1 MNPGR
6 SPLTYKKAAVV
17 VITLHVV
24 GFAVLFGWSSY
35 KSNRAKI
42 ERKLKMAEA
51 VANYNPDKAFWNT
64 HDKKLKVVAVSPVRL
79 KPTIKPEAK
88 EQFIDKV
95 SGLIIGARKN
105 FDSLADASMSVVN
118 ETKDVVYQIE
128 KRVEAPKVNKPV
140 VVKQPIP
147 KAKKPQQNTV
157 PNNTSTTSYTKHV
170 VTERGKTYTQYEQYE
185 EIRRPVEQIRT
196 VPSSSLPRV
205 VPMRVVPPPP
215 PPPPPQHYGYMPGE
229 SVRVYYQ

>member
-1 MNPGR
+1 MNPSR

-88 EQFIDKV
+88 EQFVDKV

-105 FDSLADASMSVVN
+105 FDSLADASMSVIN

-128 KRVEAPKVNKPV
+128 KRVEAPKP
-140 VVKQPIP
+140 VKQPVP

-205 VPMRVVPPPP
+205 VPMRVVSPP
-215 PPPPPQHYGYMPGE
+215 PPPPPQSYGYMP
-229 SVRVYYQ
+229 SNMVREFY

>member
-1 MNPGR
+1 MNPSR

-88 EQFIDKV
+88 EQFVDKV

-105 FDSLADASMSVVN
+105 FDSLADASMSVIN

-128 KRVEAPKVNKPV
+128 KRVEVPKP
-140 VVKQPIP
+140 VKQPVP

-205 VPMRVVPPPP
+205 VPMRVVS
-215 PPPPPQHYGYMPGE
+215 PPPPPQHYGYMP
-229 SVRVYYQ
+229 SNMVREFY

>member
-1 MNPGR
+1 MNPSR

-88 EQFIDKV
+88 EQFVDKV
-95 SGLIIGARKN
+95 SGLIIGTRKN
-105 FDSLADASMSVVN
+105 FDSLADATMSVIN

-128 KRVEAPKVNKPV
+128 
-140 VVKQPIP
+140 
-147 KAKKPQQNTV
+147 
-157 PNNTSTTSYTKHV
+157 
-170 VTERGKTYTQYEQYE
+170 
-185 EIRRPVEQIRT
+185 
-196 VPSSSLPRV
+196 
-205 VPMRVVPPPP
+205 
-215 PPPPPQHYGYMPGE
+215 
-229 SVRVYYQ
+229 